1 MKRRQRGSGALFH
14 SLSEFAYIM
23 LFLSLGAAAALF
35 AQNDALEARAAEY
48 AAENERLTAEV
59 AFLTEILEEKR
70 HGVVP
75 CWRRPEEAVSR
86 VVATI
91 LIHEEAEFTVTRTAN
106 EDSVR
111 IGADTA
117 AAKSASGR
125 TGGREPA
132 EAPGEPSADTA
143 YERLNASVRSL
154 LAEDL
159 RYAGTKTC
167 YLRVA
172 IENRTNDYALYEKVA
187 EVVTGAGMV
196 VARD

>member
-1 MKRRQRGSGALFH
+1 MRRRQRGSGALFH

-35 AQNDALEARAAEY
+35 AQNRALEARAEEY
-48 AAENERLTAEV
+48 AVENERLTAEV

-75 CWRRPEEAVSR
+75 CWRRPEEAVPK

-91 LIHEEAEFTVTRTAN
+91 VIHDEAEFSVTRTASGQ
-106 EDSVR
+106 SVQ
-111 IGADTA
+111 IGAGKA
-117 AAKSASGR
+117 AAAAVE
-125 TGGREPA
+125 TPAGGPR
-132 EAPGEPSADTA
+132 
-143 YERLNASVRSL
+143 ERLDASVRSL

-159 RYAGTKTC
+159 RYAGARTC

-172 IENRTNDYALYEKVA
+172 IENETNDYALYEEVA

>member
-1 MKRRQRGSGALFH
+1 MRRRQRGSGALFH

-35 AQNDALEARAAEY
+35 AQNRLLEARAADY
-48 AAENERLTAEV
+48 AAENERLAAEV

-75 CWRRPEEAVSR
+75 CWRRPEGAVPM

-91 LIHEEAEFTVTRTAN
+91 VIHDRTSFTVLRTASGSSVQVGVR
-106 EDSVR
+106 EDL
-111 IGADTA
+111 DA
-117 AAKSASGR
+117 A
-125 TGGREPA
+125 
-132 EAPGEPSADTA
+132 
-143 YERLNASVRSL
+143 VRSL

-159 RYAGTKTC
+159 RYAGAKSC

-172 IENRTNDYALYEKVA
+172 IENQTNDYALFEEVA
-187 EVVTGAGMV
+187 SVVTGAGMV
-196 VARD
+196 VARE

>member
-1 MKRRQRGSGALFH
+1 MRRRQRGSGALFH

-35 AQNDALEARAAEY
+35 AQNRLLEARAVDY
-48 AAENERLTAEV
+48 AAENERLAAEV

-75 CWRRPEEAVSR
+75 CWRRPEGAVPK

-91 LIHEEAEFTVTRTAN
+91 VIHDRTSFTVTRTAS
-106 EDSVR
+106 ESSVR
-111 IGADTA
+111 VGVQKA
-117 AAKSASGR
+117 AADAV
-125 TGGREPA
+125 REDPR
-132 EAPGEPSADTA
+132 EKLD
-143 YERLNASVRSL
+143 ERVRSL

-159 RYAGTKTC
+159 RYAGAKSC

-172 IENRTNDYALYEKVA
+172 IENETNDYALFEDVA
-187 EVVTGAGMV
+187 SVVTGAGMV
-196 VARD
+196 VARE

>member
-1 MKRRQRGSGALFH
+1 MRRRQRGSDALFH

-23 LFLSLGAAAALF
+23 LFLSLAAALALF

-48 AAENERLTAEV
+48 AAENEELTEEV

-75 CWRRPEEAVSR
+75 CWRRPEEAVPKVAAT
-86 VVATI
+86 VV
-91 LIHEEAEFTVTRTAN
+91 IHDETSFTVTHTASG
-106 EDSVR
+106 DSV
-111 IGADTA
+111 GVAADA
-117 AAKSASGR
+117 AAESAAAAPDSESSR
-125 TGGREPA
+125 TGGRE
-132 EAPGEPSADTA
+132 
-143 YERLNASVRSL
+143 RLDASVRSL

-159 RYAGTKTC
+159 RYAGEKTC

-172 IENRTNDYALYEKVA
+172 IENETNDYALYEEVA

>member
-35 AQNDALEARAAEY
+35 AQNHALEARAAEY
-48 AAENERLTAEV
+48 ATENERLTAEV

-75 CWRRPEEAVSR
+75 CWRRPEEAVPR

-91 LIHEEAEFTVTRTAN
+91 VIHDEAEFTVTRTASG
-106 EDSVR
+106 DSVR
-111 IGADTA
+111 IGADVA
-117 AAKSASGR
+117 AEPGSGR

-143 YERLNASVRSL
+143 RERLNANVRSL